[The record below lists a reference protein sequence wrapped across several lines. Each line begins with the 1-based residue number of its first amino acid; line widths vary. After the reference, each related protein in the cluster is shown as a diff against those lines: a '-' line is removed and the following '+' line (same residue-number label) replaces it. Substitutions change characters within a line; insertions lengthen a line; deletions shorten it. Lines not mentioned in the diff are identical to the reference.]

1 MNTSISNAS
10 RFAYMPNVAQEKLL
24 QAALFPDERGIAAW
38 DAWKSQVDLV
48 NDKLDGGSFRVLPLV
63 YSNLKALGVVDEH
76 TARLKGIHRKAW
88 YENQMH
94 LHTLSQVLT
103 MFAGAGIPTLA
114 LKGAPLALLHYPE
127 VGARPMS
134 DVDVL
139 VPTERANEALD
150 ALHAAGWHDSSYEYV
165 NRVTPKMMQ
174 VRHSWGFG
182 DGKGHGFDLHWH
194 ALLVGCFPSAD
205 DDFWQGARPLDV
217 NGVCTQT
224 LNPTD
229 MLLHV
234 LAHGGHWNH
243 LPPIRWVSDACA
255 VMNTSQDALDWDRLF
270 RLAEKFRVTQHLR
283 DMLGYLAGVFDAPVP
298 PATLDALQRAPV
310 TDNERRVYEQ
320 FARKTYNFTRKAERH
335 WHNYQRYKQMWRVHG
350 NSAPPVGVVDFM
362 KVSMCMRS
370 VWDVFPR
377 MVDRMRR
384 PDG

>member
-38 DAWKSQVDLV
+38 EAWKSQVDLV

-139 VPTERANEALD
+139 VPTERVEDAVALCHANSWRENQ
-150 ALHAAGWHDSSYEYV
+150 HEQI
-165 NRVTPKMMQ
+165 NQITPAMLA
-174 VRHSWGFG
+174 VRHSWNFVRERQNM
-182 DGKGHGFDLHWH
+182 DLHWH
-194 ALLVGCFPSAD
+194 ALRLGCFPNAD

-234 LAHGGHWNH
+234 LVHGGHWNQV
-243 LPPIRWVSDACA
+243 PPIRWVADACT
-255 VMNTSQDALDWDRLF
+255 VMTASLNELNWDRLLQ
-270 RLAEKFRVTQHLR
+270 LAVKFHVTLPLY
-283 DMLGYLAGVFDAPVP
+283 DMLSYLANTFNAAVP
-298 PATLDALQRAPV
+298 RSILDALQRAPV
-310 TDNERRVYEQ
+310 TDTERRVYVQ
-320 FARKTYNFTRKAERH
+320 FASRTDNFARKAGRH
-335 WHNYQRYKQMWRVHG
+335 LYNYQRYKLLWHEHG
-350 NSAPPVGVVDFM
+350 NSAPPVGLVDFM
-362 KVSMCMRS
+362 KVSMNMRS
-370 VWDVFPR
+370 VGGIFSR
-377 MVDRMRR
+377 MVDRIRR